1 MKIRNGFVSNSS
13 SSSFVIAVRNDCKSE
28 DIKNELLKQD
38 GALEDFIKNDFRYVS
53 ENYDEFEGLEG
64 DELKNAIAETVA
76 DEIMNGFV
84 VSSYGGKTYEYF
96 MKLDNWKVNAEEFSN
111 EGSELTDL
119 FVYDSLG
126 SIDTEKFKIK
136 STGN

>member
-1 MKIRNGFVSNSS
+1 
-13 SSSFVIAVRNDCKSE
+13 
-28 DIKNELLKQD
+28 
-38 GALEDFIKNDFRYVS
+38 
-53 ENYDEFEGLEG
+53 
-64 DELKNAIAETVA
+64 
-76 DEIMNGFV
+76 
-84 VSSYGGKTYEYF
+84 

-111 EGSELTDL
+111 EGSKLTDL